1 MNAGQI
7 FCSAFFLV
15 PNSMKPFFSFG
26 LIVLLCAC
34 GNSGR
39 VDSKA
44 NHSINFLH
52 DIPAFTS
59 DSFVNVVIEIPAGTC
74 LKTEYDKSTNKFAIE
89 RLSDGTLRRV
99 QFLPYP
105 GNYGFIPSTEIS
117 RDLGGDGDALDVLVL
132 AEALPQGEVIATIPI
147 ALLKMIDNN
156 ELDYKIIAVP
166 KDPKLQVINCTTFAC
181 LQQNYPAVVSIVEL
195 WFTHYKGNKRV
206 LISGWDAE
214 NSAIQEIK
222 KWNK

>member
-1 MNAGQI
+1 MRL
-7 FCSAFFLV
+7 FLE
-15 PNSMKPFFSFG
+15 
-26 LIVLLCAC
+26 ILLLLLSLYSCKK
-34 GNSGR
+34 R
-39 VDSKA
+39 DKA
-44 NHSINFLH
+44 ELKVINTTNLLYN
-52 DIPAFTS
+52 IPAFTS

-74 LKTEYDKSTNKFAIE
+74 LKTEYDKSTNKFAVE
-89 RLSDGTLRRV
+89 RLSDSTLRRV

-105 GNYGFIPSTEIS
+105 GNYGFIPSTEMS
-117 RDLGGDGDALDVLVL
+117 RDLGGDGDAFDVLVL

-166 KDPKLQVINCTTFAC
+166 KDPKLQVINCSTFAC

-195 WFTHYKGNKRV
+195 WFTHYKGNNRV